1 MRMPER
7 LRRISCSAAALVL
20 LGALSGRAGASPLFE
35 LTGSQIG
42 TGSFNA
48 RATGAS
54 AASTYFN
61 PALLAHAPNSV
72 DVGLMALSDQISMKL
87 DGRTGGIVPQSVGD
101 RSTIFQRNEEG
112 VLEPID
118 NATVPTEWL
127 EKGCASLD
135 PPCGAPPFGARPRQ
149 GESSSGDTRGYV
161 VVGLV
166 NRILDEHLVLG
177 FHALLPVG
185 DFTTANSFYNDER
198 EQFFSNSLHPEM
210 YADRLTAT
218 SLAFGLG
225 SQILDRLSL
234 GVSFTLNLTNTA
246 DARTYVRD
254 PINYDELFVATNVEV
269 SASVSP
275 HFGVVYDA
283 LDWLHLSGTVHSEQ
297 KFTIDTGIAAA
308 LPSGQESDTT
318 RTSVH
323 SILPWTFGLGTAVD
337 LNRGATHEFGVAG
350 SLRYALWSNYRD
362 RHGESPEDD
371 GQGLGWSDVFSGSV
385 GVRHHS
391 GSVDTF
397 LDFNYQPTP
406 VPKQVGRKNYVD
418 NDRVGAALGG
428 QYAFSLLKLN
438 FQVGGQLQA
447 HRLLHRYQRKDDA
460 LIVDELPDD
469 AVNGSGEPIPG
480 AGGLQ
485 TNNPG
490 WPGFGSDG
498 WILGGSL
505 TASLLY

>member
-1 MRMPER
+1 MPR
-7 LRRISCSAAALVL
+7 LIRRTWCSAAALSL
-20 LGALSGRAGASPLFE
+20 AGALSSHAGASPLFE

-48 RATGAS
+48 RVTGAS

-61 PALLAHAPNSV
+61 PALLAHAPSSV
-72 DVGLMALSDQISMKL
+72 DVGFMVLSDQISMKL
-87 DGRTGGIVPQSVGD
+87 DGRTGGIVPERVGN
-101 RSTIFQRNEEG
+101 RGSIFQEVDG
-112 VLEPID
+112 KLEPID

-127 EKGCASLD
+127 ENGCTPSEDGAVCGD
-135 PPCGAPPFGARPRQ
+135 PRFGARPRQ

-161 VVGLV
+161 VLGLV
-166 NRILDEHLVLG
+166 NQILDEHLVLG
-177 FHALLPVG
+177 FYALLPVG
-185 DFTTANSFYNDER
+185 NFTTANSFYNDER

-210 YADRLTAT
+210 YSDRLTST

-225 SQILDRLSL
+225 SQIVERLSV
-234 GVSFTLNLTNTA
+234 GVSATLNLTNEA

-254 PINYDELFVATNVEV
+254 PIDYNELFVSTNVEV

-283 LDWLHLSGTVHSEQ
+283 LDWLRLSGTVHSEQ
-297 KFTIDTGIAAA
+297 KFTIDTGISAA

-323 SILPWTFGLGTAVD
+323 SILPWTFGFGTAVD

-362 RHGESPEDD
+362 RHGERPDHD

-397 LDFNYQPTP
+397 LDLNYQPTP
-406 VPKQVGRKNYVD
+406 VPKQIGRKNYVD

-428 QYAFSLLKLN
+428 QYAFSLAKLN
-438 FQVGGQLQA
+438 FRAGGQLQA
-447 HRLLHRYQRKDDA
+447 HHLLHRYQKKDDA
-460 LIVDELPDD
+460 LIEDELPDD
-469 AVNGSGEPIPG
+469 AVDGARQPIPG

-490 WPGFGSDG
+490 WPGFASDG

-505 TASLLY
+505 TLSLLY